1 MRPRSFPRHPL
12 LSMICQNAMM
22 LKSQNP
28 SAMLLRTGDT
38 SRSFGLSAY
47 EKKRYSKEPSPSN
60 NVRTNLNFCPICLNP
75 ELTIGV
81 GRHSDVSTLTVLL
94 QDSIGGFYVRGN
106 DGESWIDV
114 HPIDGSLL
122 INIGD
127 ALQILSNGRYKSV
140 EHCVVASGSKNSI
153 SVPIFINP
161 RPQDTICPLPEVLAS
176 GEKPIYKP
184 VLYSDYV
191 KHVFRKAHDGKKTV
205 GFAKMS
211 KFLTVVANCF
221 D

>member
-1 MRPRSFPRHPL
+1 M
-12 LSMICQNAMM
+12 
-22 LKSQNP
+22 
-28 SAMLLRTGDT
+28 
-38 SRSFGLSAY
+38 
-47 EKKRYSKEPSPSN
+47 
-60 NVRTNLNFCPICLNP
+60 
-75 ELTIGV
+75 
-81 GRHSDVSTLTVLL
+81 
-94 QDSIGGFYVRGN
+94 RGN

-114 HPIDGSLL
+114 PPIDGSLL

>member
-1 MRPRSFPRHPL
+1 MGS
-12 LSMICQNAMM
+12 
-22 LKSQNP
+22 
-28 SAMLLRTGDT
+28 
-38 SRSFGLSAY
+38 
-47 EKKRYSKEPSPSN
+47 
-60 NVRTNLNFCPICLNP
+60 VRTNLNFCPICLNP
-75 ELTIGV
+75 ELAIGV

-161 RPQDTICPLPEVLAS
+161 RPQDTICLLPEVLAS